1 MLGLRRRMSERDPGS
16 CREMSSDDEDTLY
29 AREQEILREQ
39 AEHSPNLS
47 QQARRVRHRVEIL
60 QHPSPGVM
68 QQPPEAIPSLFAAP
82 PRPEQDEEPPPPP
95 LALDPSQQR
104 AFDMALKG
112 TSIFLTGGPG
122 TGKSFTTKRIIEAL
136 RKKHFEEAVE
146 QLLRSGVFVDRASA
160 EVEQAHHETVMVTA
174 PTGVAAILVKG
185 QTLFTKP
192 GPGRPLPTTEMFGFM
207 WGNKDTWRKVR
218 TLVIDEISM
227 VDGEFLDWCVKS
239 TDEH

>member
-1 MLGLRRRMSERDPGS
+1 MPVLRRMSERDPGS

-39 AEHSPNLS
+39 AEHSPNVS
-47 QQARRVRHRVEIL
+47 QQGRRVRHRVETL
-60 QHPSPGVM
+60 QLSPSGVM
-68 QQPPEAIPSLFAAP
+68 QTRSHGAAP
-82 PRPEQDEEPPPPP
+82 PRPEQNEEPPPPL
-95 LALDPSQQR
+95 LALDPSQQH
-104 AFDMALKG
+104 AFDMALRGK
-112 TSIFLTGGPG
+112 SIFLTGGPG

-146 QLLRSGVFVDRASA
+146 QLLRSGTFVDRASA
-160 EVEQAHHETVMVTA
+160 EVMQAHHETVMVTA

-185 QTLFTKP
+185 QTLYTKP
-192 GPGRPLPTTEMFGFM
+192 GPGKPLPTTEMFNFM

-227 VDGEFLDWCVKS
+227 VDGEFLDGCVMS
-239 TDEH
+239 PDEH